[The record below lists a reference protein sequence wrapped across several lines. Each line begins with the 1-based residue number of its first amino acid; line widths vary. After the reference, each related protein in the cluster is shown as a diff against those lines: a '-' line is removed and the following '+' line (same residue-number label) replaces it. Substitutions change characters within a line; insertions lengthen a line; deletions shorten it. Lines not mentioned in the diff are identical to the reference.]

1 MFQPEAY
8 GIALMLMLL
17 SMFCWGSWANTQKLT
32 AGYSFQLF
40 YWDYV
45 VGLILA
51 SVLWGVTLGSLYGG
65 PTAFFTSQFFEHPV
79 CAGRRRGL
87 QRR

>member
-8 GIALMLMLL
+8 GIALMLMLV
-17 SMFCWGSWANTQKLT
+17 SMLCWGSWANTQKLA

-45 VGLILA
+45 IGIIAA
-51 SVLWGVTLGSLYGG
+51 SLLWELRW
-65 PTAFFTSQFFEHPV
+65 A
-79 CAGRRRGL
+79 A
-87 QRR
+87 